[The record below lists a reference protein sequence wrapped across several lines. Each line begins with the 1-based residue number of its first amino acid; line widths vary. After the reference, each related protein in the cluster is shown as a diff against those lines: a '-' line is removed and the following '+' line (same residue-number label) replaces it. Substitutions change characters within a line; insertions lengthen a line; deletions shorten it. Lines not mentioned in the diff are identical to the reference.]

1 MFGGT
6 KVKNISIG
14 DAELEI
20 MKVIWKAKEPITSLD
35 IGKEVENKGWKKT
48 TIATFLTR
56 LVEKGALSADKQGK
70 LYYYTPL
77 ITEKEYR
84 KSQTKNLIKTLYNGS
99 VRDFAVSFFEE
110 QKLSDDDIKELKS
123 IFEDKEE

>member
-1 MFGGT
+1 M
-6 KVKNISIG
+6 KNISIG

-20 MKVIWKAKEPITSLD
+20 MKVIWNAKEPVTSLY
-35 IGKEVENKGWKKT
+35 IGKEVEDKAWKKT

-56 LVEKGALSADKQGK
+56 LVDKGALSAEKQGK

-99 VRDFAVSFFEE
+99 IRDFAAALFEE
-110 QKLSDDDIKELKS
+110 QKLSTEDIRELRA

>member
-1 MFGGT
+1 M
-6 KVKNISIG
+6 KNISIG

-35 IGKEVENKGWKKT
+35 IGKEVEDKGWKKT

-77 ITEKEYR
+77 ISEKEYR

-110 QKLSDDDIKELKS
+110 QKLSDDDIKELRA

>member
-1 MFGGT
+1 M
-6 KVKNISIG
+6 KNISIG

-20 MKVIWKAKEPITSLD
+20 MKVIWNAKEPVTSLY
-35 IGKEVENKGWKKT
+35 IGKEVEDKAWKKT

-56 LVEKGALSADKQGK
+56 LVDEGALSAEKQGK

-99 VRDFAVSFFEE
+99 IRDFAAALFEE
-110 QKLSDDDIKELKS
+110 QKLSTEDIRELRA

>member
-1 MFGGT
+1 M
-6 KVKNISIG
+6 KNISIG

-77 ITEKEYR
+77 ITEKKYR